1 MATATFDFTQQRSAA
16 RAFRE
21 RFDQLRAQGVK
32 PLVLTKRDHPEQW
45 RAWEAYY
52 RAKGLL
58 ASVDLMHDGRVE
70 ITVPCLNPHDFE
82 LPEAAPDRRVKD

>member
-1 MATATFDFTQQRSAA
+1 MVTATFDFTTQRQAA
-16 RAFRE
+16 RTFRE
-21 RFDQLRAQGVK
+21 NWHRLRDQGQK
-32 PLVLTKRDHPEQW
+32 PLVISKRDHPEQW
-45 RAWEAYY
+45 RAWETYY
-52 RAKGLL
+52 RAKGLM